1 MARGMPEGAIG
12 TAGAGVADARGTSGD
27 CTPSGFF
34 FGCVGFLMF
43 CTGNGGDAAMGAGDA
58 VL

>member
-1 MARGMPEGAIG
+1 MPEGAIG